1 MLLSFPY
8 CNNVNL
14 LVLTWHK
21 TAVVHCEWNNLSSFE
36 LCMVDSACVT
46 LKQER
51 LNPYVGA
58 AWLGM
63 TNTSRT
69 VQNKTSNS
77 FEANATHLP
86 LVQQQYVRYN
96 EGKQAMLTLST
107 NIVYSTHACVVTCVA
122 GSAQLETMQIWRVPH
137 PLNVHLFKSR
147 HLCQSALWTV
157 GWNMAL
163 SSLLSHGLLL
173 SRVESNVGTS
183 AGNGLPTSSFLM
195 WVQVLS
201 KHWQHLNLL
210 LLGPFI
216 DSSWDTSEGPAI
228 RHNIPKES

>member
-1 MLLSFPY
+1 M
-8 CNNVNL
+8 
-14 LVLTWHK
+14 LTWHK
-21 TAVVHCEWNNLSSFE
+21 PLVVHCEWNNLSSFE

-86 LVQQQYVRYN
+86 LVQQQYAITKESKPCSLNLR
-96 EGKQAMLTLST
+96 MWF
-107 NIVYSTHACVVTCVA
+107 THACVV

-137 PLNVHLFKSR
+137 PLNVHLFKSP

-157 GWNMAL
+157 GWNITFNLYTRPL

-173 SRVESNVGTS
+173 SRVESNVGAS
-183 AGNGLPTSSFLM
+183 AGNGLPTGSFLM

-216 DSSWDTSEGPAI
+216 DSSWDTIQLSATI
-228 RHNIPKES
+228 FQKNPKD